1 MNEKP
6 LWRMNDNFQAAKD
19 LGGFS
24 VMFFIIYFAFAQ
36 LGYLI
41 FGVQVRIPE
50 NEIGASLQIC
60 LVEF

>member
-1 MNEKP
+1 VKISICCGRIWQLIFP
-6 LWRMNDNFQAAKD
+6 KFSSQAAKD

-41 FGVQVRIPE
+41 FGIQVA
-50 NEIGASLQIC
+50 NNVL
-60 LVEF
+60 